1 MKKIV
6 ILLALITFI
15 GCGNKNTG
23 NSLPKKENTKIV
35 KSLELNEQSLDNI
48 KNYNGELKPKIEMK
62 IVTST
67 GGDVEEVYFKNGD
80 RVKKGEVIVKLF
92 NADVEAGFYE
102 AQGQLLKAKST
113 YSTEKISFEK
123 NKKLYE
129 REIISE
135 NDYLSVK
142 NRYESAQGDLKIA
155 EGNFIKAKD
164 DYDKLKVV
172 SKIDGVITDLYLK
185 KYEKVPS
192 GTEIV
197 TVIDN
202 SQMEVDIAIDGSDIK
217 YSKLGNEAEIYVEE
231 LGEKRIGK
239 VTEINLSSD
248 SNSKKYSLRLVV
260 DNMDNEILKGM
271 YAKINLKQGEAKG
284 IFVPTK
290 AIMIKDLYSYIAIIR
305 DEKAVIYRVT
315 PKLTLGDMQLIEFP
329 EYKVGDRV
337 VVEGQYLLN
346 NNDKVKE
353 N

>member
-129 REIISE
+129 R
-135 NDYLSVK
+135 DHL
-142 NRYESAQGDLKIA
+142 
-155 EGNFIKAKD
+155 
-164 DYDKLKVV
+164 
-172 SKIDGVITDLYLK
+172 
-185 KYEKVPS
+185 
-192 GTEIV
+192 
-197 TVIDN
+197 
-202 SQMEVDIAIDGSDIK
+202 
-217 YSKLGNEAEIYVEE
+217 
-231 LGEKRIGK
+231 
-239 VTEINLSSD
+239 
-248 SNSKKYSLRLVV
+248 
-260 DNMDNEILKGM
+260 
-271 YAKINLKQGEAKG
+271 
-284 IFVPTK
+284 
-290 AIMIKDLYSYIAIIR
+290 
-305 DEKAVIYRVT
+305 
-315 PKLTLGDMQLIEFP
+315 
-329 EYKVGDRV
+329 
-337 VVEGQYLLN
+337 
-346 NNDKVKE
+346 
-353 N
+353 